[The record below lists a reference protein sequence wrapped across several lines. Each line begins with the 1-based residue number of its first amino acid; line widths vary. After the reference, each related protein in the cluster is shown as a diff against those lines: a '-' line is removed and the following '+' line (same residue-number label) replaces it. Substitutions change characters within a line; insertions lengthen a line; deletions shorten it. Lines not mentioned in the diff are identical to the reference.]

1 MTYKEALQYIHSVSW
16 KGSRPGLSRIT
27 ELCEKLSHP
36 EDRLR
41 FVHVAGTNGK
51 GSICCMTAEVLKE
64 AGYRVGLFTSPF
76 VREFN
81 ERIRV
86 NGENISDGDL
96 AAVTEYVK
104 QFADTMEDSP
114 TEFELITAIALEYF
128 ARRACDVV
136 VLEVGMGGRLD
147 STNVIRTSVLSV
159 ITEISLDH
167 TAMLGDTVEEIAAE
181 KAGIIKPGVPVVFAG
196 TDEKAAGVIAAKAA
210 EMHAPLF
217 RPAYDAL
224 RTEDVSIDGTVFF
237 YGEREPY
244 RISLAGT
251 YQPRNAAAVICC
263 AEVLEKNG
271 YPIPEHALRAGLCRA
286 RWSAR
291 FEVLSRD
298 PVIIYDG
305 GHNPG
310 GVTVAFDSAARC
322 FPGAKF
328 TVLTGVMA
336 DKEYTEIVRIAAPS
350 IARAYTVTPEVPR
363 ALDAARYAEIYRS
376 RGVDAV
382 CCESIPG
389 GVAAAVEDA
398 CEHHRP
404 LLIFGSLYMYADV
417 AAAVE
422 KYIAARP
429 YAE

>member
-1 MTYKEALQYIHSVSW
+1 MTYNEALQYIHSVSW
-16 KGSRPGLSRIT
+16 KGSRPGLSRIE

-51 GSICCMTAEVLKE
+51 GSICCMLSGVLRQ

-76 VREFN
+76 VWEFN

-86 NGENISDGDL
+86 DGENIANEEL
-96 AAVTEYVK
+96 AEVTAYVK
-104 QFADTMEDSP
+104 QFADTMEDAP

-147 STNVIRTSVLSV
+147 STNVIRTPVLSV

-167 TAMLGDTVEEIAAE
+167 TSMLGNTVEEIAAE
-181 KAGIIKPGVPVVFAG
+181 KAGIIKPGVPVLFAG
-196 TDEKAAGVIAAKAA
+196 TDENAAGVIEKKAQQ
-210 EMHAPLF
+210 MCSPFF
-217 RPAYDAL
+217 RPVYSAL
-224 RTEDVSIDGTVFF
+224 HTEEISVEGTVFT
-237 YGEREPY
+237 YEGREPY
-244 RISLAGT
+244 RIGLAGT

-263 AEVLEKNG
+263 AEILRTCG
-271 YPIPEHALRAGLCRA
+271 YPIEDHALRAGLTAA
-286 RWSAR
+286 RWRAR
-291 FEVLSRD
+291 FELLSRD

-310 GVTVAFDSAARC
+310 GVTVAFDSAAHC
-322 FPGAKF
+322 FPGEKY

-336 DKEYTEIVRIAAPS
+336 DKEYIRIAEIAAPN
-350 IARAYTVTPEVPR
+350 IARAYTVTPDVPR
-363 ALDAARYAEIYRS
+363 ALDAQAYAEVYRAC
-376 RGVDAV
+376 GVDAV
-382 CCESIPG
+382 PCESISQ
-389 GVAAAVEDA
+389 GVRAAAENA
-398 CEHHRP
+398 LANHRP

-417 AAAVE
+417 AAAVDE
-422 KYIAARP
+422 YISSRSGN
-429 YAE
+429 

>member
-1 MTYKEALQYIHSVSW
+1 MTYEEALQYIHSVSW
-16 KGSRPGLSRIT
+16 KGSRPGLFRIT

-51 GSICCMTAEVLKE
+51 GSICCMLAGVLKE

-76 VREFN
+76 VKEFK

-86 NGENISDGDL
+86 NGENIGNEEL
-96 AAVTEYVK
+96 AEVTAYVK
-104 QFADTMEDSP
+104 QFADTMADAP
-114 TEFELITAIALEYF
+114 TEFELITAIAFAYF

-147 STNVIRTSVLSV
+147 STNVIRTPSLSV

-167 TAMLGDTVEEIAAE
+167 TAMLGDTVEAIARE

-196 TDEKAAGVIAAKAA
+196 TDERAAAVIAEKAA
-210 EMHAPLF
+210 EMGVSLY
-217 RPAYDAL
+217 RPAYG
-224 RTEDVSIDGTVFF
+224 TICTKEISIDGTVFT
-237 YGEREPY
+237 YEDRPPY
-244 RISLAGT
+244 RIGLAGT

-263 AEVLEKNG
+263 TEVLRRNG
-271 YPIPEHALRAGLCRA
+271 YSIEESALRAGLSDA
-286 RWSAR
+286 RWAAR

-298 PVIIYDG
+298 PVIVYDG

-310 GVTVAFDSAARC
+310 GVTVAFDSAAHC
-322 FPGAKF
+322 FPNEKY

-336 DKEYTEIVRIAAPS
+336 DKEYETIAGIAAPG
-350 IARAYTVTPEVPR
+350 IARAYTVMPGVPR
-363 ALDAARYAEIYRS
+363 ALDAEAYAAVYRS
-376 RGVDAV
+376 LGVDAV
-382 CCESIPG
+382 SCSSIDG
-389 GVAAAVEDA
+389 GVRAAAEDA
-398 CEHHRP
+398 RQNHRP

-422 KYIAARP
+422 AYLASRS
-429 YAE
+429 ET